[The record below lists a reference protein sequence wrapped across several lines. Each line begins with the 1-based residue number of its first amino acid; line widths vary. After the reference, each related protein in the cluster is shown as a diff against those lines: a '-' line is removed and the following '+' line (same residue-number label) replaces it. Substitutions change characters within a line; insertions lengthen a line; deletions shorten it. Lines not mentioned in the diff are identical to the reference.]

1 MKKIPGAM
9 YNEWRPHTGR
19 TTTPRLPFPLQV
31 DYMHATRYRM
41 ETSGADL
48 DWRVAPEAALTGR
61 EVLIIDDILDEG
73 KTLAE
78 IIKYCQKKGAAN
90 VYTAVL
96 VDKLHDR
103 KAVKGFK
110 ADFSGLEAADR
121 FLFGYGMDYKGYWRN
136 APGIYAVKACKTAA
150 PSIYTVTKSGEQLI
164 TQPPQF
170 DWHRCRKLP
179 RFILSS
185 PWREWV
191 LEEGSLTRRLQQ
203 ASGGDFRVKLVKHC
217 YEVPRQDERKLLQLP
232 MRQCALVRKSS

>member
-1 MKKIPGAM
+1 MNQSMQTMQTVFDEADCLF
-9 YNEWRPHTGR
+9 NEQQIDAAIHRMATEITRALSEKDPLVLCIMNGGLILAGQLL
-19 TTTPRLPFPLQV
+19 PRLPFPLQV

-136 APGIYAVKACKTAA
+136 APGIYAVK
-150 PSIYTVTKSGEQLI
+150 GL
-164 TQPPQF
+164 
-170 DWHRCRKLP
+170 
-179 RFILSS
+179 
-185 PWREWV
+185 
-191 LEEGSLTRRLQQ
+191 
-203 ASGGDFRVKLVKHC
+203 
-217 YEVPRQDERKLLQLP
+217 
-232 MRQCALVRKSS
+232 